1 MAISIFDSLG
11 TGSAVG
17 WVVHW
22 TLGGFLLSLAWR
34 RDSTPQTKLQSIRKE
49 PPSSYVL
56 SSMRDNISII
66 STIDEE

>member
-22 TLGGFLLSLAWR
+22 TLGGFLL
-34 RDSTPQTKLQSIRKE
+34 
-49 PPSSYVL
+49 
-56 SSMRDNISII
+56 ISCMV
-66 STIDEE
+66 TRLDTTNEAAID